1 MNCALWLNKKKIF
14 SADEI
19 PENLDIASLRGYFLG
34 GSLVSWLRENGGADY
49 ADRLA
54 EIPENAADLNERL
67 LEIFGCRQF
76 GRNAGKN
83 AGKNAGDIPASV
95 FNGGCASIPLCG
107 YCGSFKPASFSFG
120 SGGALGSFV
129 FKLGSFR
136 AGSGIHEWEWE
147 WRLNRGS
154 FTTSFVTSYKGFGSG
169 GFHEWE
175 WEWRRR
181 KGSFT
186 SSGSFGSFKPGSGAL
201 WAIPEKLYEFGN
213 SGSFLSMAPGSFR
226 MLSSDEYDMIMYA
239 TLKKC
244 PLDRYGYGIHNI

>member
-19 PENLDIASLRGYFLG
+19 SDNLDIASLRGYFLG

-54 EIPENAADLNERL
+54 DIPENAADLNQRL
-67 LEIFGCRQF
+67 MEIFGSRQA
-76 GRNAGKN
+76 GRNAG
-83 AGKNAGDIPASV
+83 DMPASV
-95 FNGGCASIPLCG
+95 FDGACADMAFDG
-107 YCGSFKPASFSFG
+107 YCGSFAPASFRFG
-120 SGGALGSFV
+120 SGAALGSFV

-136 AGSGIHEWEWE
+136 AGSGIHRWEQQFI
-147 WRLNRGS
+147 RGS

-175 WEWRRR
+175 WEWEWHRR

-186 SSGSFGSFKPGSGAL
+186 SFGLFGSFKPGSGAR
-201 WAIPEKLYEFGN
+201 WAIPEKLYAFGN
-213 SGSFLSMAPGSFR
+213 SGSFFSMAPGSFR